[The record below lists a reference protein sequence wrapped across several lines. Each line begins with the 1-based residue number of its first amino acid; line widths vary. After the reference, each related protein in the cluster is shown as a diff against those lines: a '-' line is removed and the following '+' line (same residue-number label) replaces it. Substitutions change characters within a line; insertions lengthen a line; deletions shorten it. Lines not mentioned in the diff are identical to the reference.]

1 MTFKKLAEFILS
13 QTEEI
18 QNKEAA
24 FINVNFDERVSL
36 DGDNIRFIHLI
47 EKDVSTDEEI
57 DDYTALA
64 NSYYDDIDPEYIH
77 YVD

>member
-1 MTFKKLAEFILS
+1 MTYKELAEFILS

-24 FINVNFDERVSL
+24 FVNLNFDERVSF

-47 EKDVSTDEEI
+47 EKDALTDEEI

-64 NSYYDDIDPEYIH
+64 NSYDEIDPEYIR
-77 YVD
+77 YID

>member
-1 MTFKKLAEFILS
+1 MTYKQLAEFIMS

-24 FINVNFDERVSL
+24 FVNLNFDERVSF

-47 EKDVSTDEEI
+47 EKDVLNDEEI

-64 NSYYDDIDPEYIH
+64 NSYDEIDLEYIH
-77 YVD
+77 YID

>member
-1 MTFKKLAEFILS
+1 MTYKQLAEFILS

-24 FINVNFDERVSL
+24 FVNLNFDEKISL
-36 DGDNIRFIHLI
+36 DGDNLRFIHLI
-47 EKDVSTDEEI
+47 EKDVLSDEEI

-64 NSYYDDIDPEYIH
+64 NSYDEIDPEYIH